1 MYRILYVMISILG
14 FSQSSCAQSP
24 SLPPLS
30 VHTDLLYKNH
40 GLYKE
45 SSIVTRRFKLADIE
59 PLIKNLPAPFYAAPV
74 GKSFEG
80 RNIYHVRLGNGPV
93 PVLLWSQMH
102 GDESTATMALMDIF
116 NFFQRSDELNPLRE
130 QILKNLT
137 LHFIPMLNPD
147 GAERFTRRNVQDI
160 DINRDALRLVTP
172 EGQLLKRMRDSL
184 QAVWGFNLHDQ
195 SRYYAAGVNP
205 KTAGISFLAPAYN
218 EEKEINEVRG
228 NAMRLIGMM
237 NRTLQRFIPDQ
248 VARYD
253 DTFEPR
259 AFGDNIQKWGTS
271 AILIESGGLPND
283 PEKQELRRLNF
294 VAILVALE
302 GIAQQIHLQYDF
314 SLYEALPFNL
324 SNAFHD
330 LIVREVEL
338 ERNGKPYKV
347 DLAFR
352 REEAPIENFRRYY
365 YRGSISE
372 VGDLSTM
379 YGYEE
384 LKALGYK
391 AVPGKVHA
399 TVLENVQELTKL
411 DLPALLKA
419 GVTDFPVRVSK
430 NSLELSKL
438 PVKVVS
444 PGEKNGAIRLGTNPS
459 VLLQKNGE
467 THYVIVN
474 GALFDMRK
482 DPDSIKEAVKNVSSS
497 R

>member
-1 MYRILYVMISILG
+1 MHRIFHFLVCVLG
-14 FSQSSCAQSP
+14 FSHASCAQAP
-24 SLPPLS
+24 ALPPLS
-30 VHTDLLYKNH
+30 PHADLLYRKH
-40 GLYKE
+40 TLYRE

-59 PLIKNLPAPFYAAPV
+59 PMIRNLPAPFYTAPA

-80 RNIYHVRLGNGPV
+80 RNIYHVRIGKGPV

-102 GDESTATMALMDIF
+102 GDESTATMALLDIF
-116 NFFQRSDELNPLRE
+116 NFFQLSDELNPLRE
-130 QILKNLT
+130 QILNNLT

-195 SRYYAAGVNP
+195 SRYYAAGANP

-237 NRTLQRFIPDQ
+237 NRTLQRYIPDQ

-302 GIAQQIHLQYDF
+302 GIAQEIHKQYDF
-314 SLYEALPFNL
+314 TFYEALPFNL
-324 SNAFHD
+324 SNGFHD
-330 LIVREVEL
+330 LIVREVEM
-338 ERNGKPYKV
+338 ERNGKPYIV

-384 LKALGYK
+384 FKAMGYK
-391 AVPGKVHA
+391 ALSGKVHSA
-399 TVLENVQELTKL
+399 VHENVEELVKL
-411 DLPALLKA
+411 DLPALL
-419 GVTDFPVRVSK
+419 
-430 NSLELSKL
+430 
-438 PVKVVS
+438 
-444 PGEKNGAIRLGTNPS
+444 
-459 VLLQKNGE
+459 
-467 THYVIVN
+467 
-474 GALFDMRK
+474 
-482 DPDSIKEAVKNVSSS
+482 
-497 R
+497 